1 MVYIGRKS
9 VFLGAVTLIILGMIM
24 GYTYTLLT
32 EMFQDEE
39 RIEKE
44 KMQGNNEG
52 VLSNSFEPLAAAES
66 RQTTSEK
73 TTFIFERIYMCGHN
87 LVSYR
92 AATPQEVGLSREQV
106 EDMYSSWD
114 IKEFSASIVWLC
126 ERVDGYCPN
135 HYVIKDNDGRIAIYR
150 PLEDGRGFYLIRQT
164 SIDTAFLNADLQER
178 VKEGWVVDSLE
189 QVEQLVESWDS

>member
-1 MVYIGRKS
+1 MYIGRKS
-9 VFLGAVTLIILGMIM
+9 VFLGAVALIILGMIM

-44 KMQGNNEG
+44 KAQDNNEG
-52 VLSNSFEPLAAAES
+52 VLFNSFEPLAVAEPL
-66 RQTTSEK
+66 QTTSET
-73 TTFIFERIYMCGHN
+73 TTFIFERVYNLCGHN

-92 AATPQEVGLSREQV
+92 SATPQEVGLSRKQV
-106 EDMYSSWD
+106 KDMYSSWD

-135 HYVIKDNDGRIAIYR
+135 HYVIKDNDGRIAICR

-164 SIDTAFLNADLQER
+164 SIDTAFLDADLQER